1 MKADD
6 AGVTRGTWGVPDV
19 APRITRHA
27 PLGERSRTKE
37 STAVAT
43 DAWHARAVVLA
54 AACVMVGVYW
64 DISWHMTIGRDT
76 FWTPAHLL
84 IQAGGL
90 IAGLS
95 SGYVALRNTFVGS
108 EAEHAA
114 SVRFWGF
121 RAPLG
126 AWVCVW

>member
-1 MKADD
+1 MATSVSSMPRYDTRVD
-6 AGVTRGTWGVPDV
+6 A
-19 APRITRHA
+19 APPVVSSRWHA
-27 PLGERSRTKE
+27 Y
-37 STAVAT
+37 TAVF
-43 DAWHARAVVLA
+43 A

-64 DISWHMTIGRDT
+64 DISWHMSIGRDS

-95 SGYVALRNTFVGS
+95 SGYVALKTTFAGS
-108 EAEHAA
+108 VAEREA

-121 RAPLG
+121 
-126 AWVCVW
+126 